1 MPSSSLRLNGN
12 KEQLREE
19 GQAAEPGAAGLFV
32 FISVAAVSCRPGR
45 GVGLGAP
52 SWFSPGASRDQPG
65 LVSET

>member
-1 MPSSSLRLNGN
+1 M
-12 KEQLREE
+12 E

-32 FISVAAVSCRPGR
+32 FISVAAVSRHPGR
-45 GVGLGAP
+45 GVGPGAP